1 MEQEDTLL
9 LQQIQNGSILAY
21 EHLFKK
27 YYKALILQAKLILNE
42 EMEAEDLVQNLFVKM
57 WQKNI
62 FTSVNS
68 SIKAYLQRAVRNEC
82 LHILE
87 KKKVH
92 ERKML
97 QYVASLEQSIEN
109 NTLEVK
115 EAQARIEK
123 VLKDLPMQRLKA
135 FKLVYFERKKY
146 QEAANEMGISINS
159 IKTHLKL
166 AIKYLQQKMIH
177 IK

>member
-9 LQQIQNGSILAY
+9 LQQIQEGSILAY
-21 EHLFKK
+21 EQLFKK
-27 YYKALILQAKLILNE
+27 YYKPLVLQARFLLNE

-62 FTSVNS
+62 FTFVNS

-82 LHILE
+82 LHVLE

-97 QYVASLEQSIEN
+97 QYFASLEKPIEN
-109 NTLEVK
+109 DTLE
-115 EAQARIEK
+115 ARETQVQIEN
-123 VLKDLPMQRLKA
+123 VLKDLPMQRLTA
-135 FKLVYFERKKY
+135 FKLVYFEKKKY

-166 AIKYLQQKMIH
+166 AIKSLQQKMIH